1 MANPFS
7 QYDPEENKAYRKML
21 ISCVAAAS
29 MVLLLFLVVLFLNA
43 KDDRKISNHK
53 DNNTNEENDELDE
66 YIGSSNLTSEDLD
79 FWDMY
84 DEPEDDIVPEE
95 EGELTPFKNARDVA
109 KENSDASEN
118 TTDKDSMNKEPE
130 KDAGS
135 TDKKYDDDKHIAI
148 TDKDGKKVWYEILA
162 DVDKHD
168 YDFNNKLINENNKI
182 KYKDGDKESVAGID
196 LSKHNG
202 NVDFSKLKEAGIDF
216 VMLRIAARGYGS
228 GIINLDEKFVEYA
241 TAAKSNGIDIGV
253 YFYSQAI
260 NKDEAIEEACYAVG
274 AVANFGVKYPI
285 AIDVE
290 TVEGDAS
297 RTDNLTVNERSE
309 YVKAFCD
316 TVKQYGYNPIIYANK
331 SMLVAGLDLK
341 MLDEYDVWLA
351 DTSVPTDYPYDFS
364 MWQYN
369 NTGAIDGIEGNV
381 DLNISFID
389 YSEK

>member
-43 KDDRKISNHK
+43 KDDSKISNQK

-84 DEPEDDIVPEE
+84 DEPGDDIVPEE

-130 KDAGS
+130 RDAGS

-148 TDKDGKKVWYEILA
+148 IDKDGKKVWYEILS